1 MVSIE
6 RLIIK
11 LTKENLW
18 LYILIELSKRPM
30 YAYEISKIL
39 KEKYQISVVT
49 VTTYV
54 VLYKMSKERLIAQIK
69 EVSSKRPGRKYYA
82 ITDKGHSNLEEGKK
96 ILQELLQKLNE
107 VEPKAEV

>member
-1 MVSIE
+1 MSVK
-6 RLIIK
+6 RLISK

-18 LYILIELSKRPM
+18 IHILAELSKRPM

-39 KEKYQISVVT
+39 KEKHKISVVT

-54 VLYKMSKERLIAQIK
+54 VLYKMSREGLISKIK

-82 ITDKGHSNLEEGKK
+82 ITEKGLSNLEEGKR
-96 ILQELLQKLNE
+96 ILRELVEKLDTIE
-107 VEPKAEV
+107 AEAKV